1 MSGTHSTWV
10 SDGAVAQS
18 IKPPLKQS
26 VKRSE
31 STSVLTPG
39 WRQGTAMWE
48 IRGLFG
54 NEYAMEQAIE
64 ELKKHKGYEWEV
76 LDRRN
81 LSVRFQKRDHDAEE
95 MVKRALEMYHG
106 YAEHEGPL
114 GEYDRERREE
124 KEKKAK
130 KEGAKQKLGK

>member
-1 MSGTHSTWV
+1 M
-10 SDGAVAQS
+10 AV
-18 IKPPLKQS
+18 
-26 VKRSE
+26 
-31 STSVLTPG
+31 
-39 WRQGTAMWE
+39 WE

-64 ELKKHKGYEWEV
+64 ELKKHEGYEWTV

-81 LSVRFQKRDHDAEE
+81 LSVRFPKRNTEAEE
-95 MVKRALEMYHG
+95 VVKRTLEMYHG

-124 KEKKAK
+124 KEKKLKREEKKRAAK
-130 KEGAKQKLGK
+130 